1 MITEDAL
8 TQRINDL
15 EIERARVVI
24 QTDATYNG
32 AIQELKRLRD
42 SLLERSSSNNKEN
55 KEIKK

>member
-42 SLLERSSSNNKEN
+42 SLESQDNNKEN
-55 KEIKK
+55 MEIKK